1 MTAKEPSLIAKGT
14 VPMTGVVKGT
24 VPMTTFICYYRSS
37 ICKTCDTVGQGKEKF
52 TMKEIIREVNALIA
66 EMDSAGKF
74 DDDIFISFFER
85 EEELQERL
93 DEQKKENALS
103 QEEWKDCSDR
113 LGEAFGRLKGKL
125 SFCNLH

>member
-1 MTAKEPSLIAKGT
+1 MSEIVREVDALIAK
-14 VPMTGVVKGT
+14 
-24 VPMTTFICYYRSS
+24 
-37 ICKTCDTVGQGKEKF
+37 
-52 TMKEIIREVNALIA
+52 
-66 EMDSAGKF
+66 MDSVGKL

-93 DEQKKENALS
+93 DEQKKENKLS

>member
-1 MTAKEPSLIAKGT
+1 MSEIVREVDALIAK
-14 VPMTGVVKGT
+14 
-24 VPMTTFICYYRSS
+24 
-37 ICKTCDTVGQGKEKF
+37 
-52 TMKEIIREVNALIA
+52 
-66 EMDSAGKF
+66 MDSVGKL

-93 DEQKKENALS
+93 DEQKKENKLS
-103 QEEWKDCSDR
+103 REEWKDCSDR

>member
-1 MTAKEPSLIAKGT
+1 MS
-14 VPMTGVVKGT
+14 
-24 VPMTTFICYYRSS
+24 
-37 ICKTCDTVGQGKEKF
+37 
-52 TMKEIIREVNALIA
+52 EIVREVDALIA
-66 EMDSAGKF
+66 EMDSVGKF

-93 DEQKKENALS
+93 DEQKKENKLS
-103 QEEWKDCSDR
+103 REEWKDCADR

>member
-1 MTAKEPSLIAKGT
+1 MS
-14 VPMTGVVKGT
+14 
-24 VPMTTFICYYRSS
+24 
-37 ICKTCDTVGQGKEKF
+37 
-52 TMKEIIREVNALIA
+52 EIILEVNALID

-85 EEELQERL
+85 EEELRERL
-93 DEQKKENALS
+93 DEQKKENKLS
-103 QEEWKDCSDR
+103 QEEWKNCSDR

>member
-1 MTAKEPSLIAKGT
+1 
-14 VPMTGVVKGT
+14 
-24 VPMTTFICYYRSS
+24 
-37 ICKTCDTVGQGKEKF
+37 
-52 TMKEIIREVNALIA
+52 MKEIILEVNTLIA
-66 EMDSAGKF
+66 EMDSVKQF

-93 DEQKKENALS
+93 DEQKKEKALS

-113 LGEAFGRLKGKL
+113 LGESFGRLKGKL

>member
-1 MTAKEPSLIAKGT
+1 
-14 VPMTGVVKGT
+14 
-24 VPMTTFICYYRSS
+24 
-37 ICKTCDTVGQGKEKF
+37 
-52 TMKEIIREVNALIA
+52 MKEIILEVNTLIA
-66 EMDSAGKF
+66 EMDSVKKF

-93 DEQKKENALS
+93 DEQKKEKALS

-113 LGEAFGRLKGKL
+113 LGESFGRLKGKL

>member
-1 MTAKEPSLIAKGT
+1 MN
-14 VPMTGVVKGT
+14 
-24 VPMTTFICYYRSS
+24 
-37 ICKTCDTVGQGKEKF
+37 
-52 TMKEIIREVNALIA
+52 EIIREVDALIA
-66 EMDSAGKF
+66 KMDSVGKL

-93 DEQKKENALS
+93 DEQKKENKLS

>member
-1 MTAKEPSLIAKGT
+1 
-14 VPMTGVVKGT
+14 
-24 VPMTTFICYYRSS
+24 
-37 ICKTCDTVGQGKEKF
+37 
-52 TMKEIIREVNALIA
+52 MKEIIREVDALIA

-85 EEELQERL
+85 EEELQDRL

>member
-1 MTAKEPSLIAKGT
+1 MN
-14 VPMTGVVKGT
+14 
-24 VPMTTFICYYRSS
+24 
-37 ICKTCDTVGQGKEKF
+37 
-52 TMKEIIREVNALIA
+52 EIIREVNALIT

-93 DEQKKENALS
+93 DEQKNENKLS

-113 LGEAFGRLKGKL
+113 LAEAFGRLKGKL

>member
-1 MTAKEPSLIAKGT
+1 
-14 VPMTGVVKGT
+14 
-24 VPMTTFICYYRSS
+24 
-37 ICKTCDTVGQGKEKF
+37 
-52 TMKEIIREVNALIA
+52 MKEIIREVNTLIA
-66 EMDSAGKF
+66 EMDSVKKF

-93 DEQKKENALS
+93 DEQKKEKALS

-113 LGEAFGRLKGKL
+113 LGESFGRLKGKL